1 MDYSLFDNSVKLGA
15 SDIHITEGS
24 YIMARVNGY
33 FINLNDKI
41 LTKDDTRKIATEII
55 GDENIKK
62 VKEQGQ
68 VDLALT
74 INENRFRVNAYNQ
87 KGGLALS
94 IRVIPNKIL
103 SFEELG
109 LPDILNT
116 LINKKKGLIL
126 ITGQTGSGKS
136 TTLASIIN
144 KINATKQKHIITIE
158 DPIEYIHKH
167 KNSLIN
173 QKEVGVDTPS
183 FDLALK
189 SCLRQDPDIILIG
202 EMRDKET
209 IKNVLTAVETGHL
222 VFSTLHTNS
231 ASKSIDRIVDVFSEN
246 EKSEI
251 RYQLSTVIEAII
263 SQQLINKKDEKG
275 RVVATE
281 VMIADDAIRN
291 LIRENKTY
299 QIQNV
304 IQTSSNIGMKSMD
317 QDLLNLYDEGLISKE
332 SLLSNCNNLEY
343 IENRIRND

>member
-1 MDYSLFDNSVKLGA
+1 M
-15 SDIHITEGS
+15 
-24 YIMARVNGY
+24 
-33 FINLNDKI
+33 
-41 LTKDDTRKIATEII
+41 
-55 GDENIKK
+55 
-62 VKEQGQ
+62 
-68 VDLALT
+68 
-74 INENRFRVNAYNQ
+74 
-87 KGGLALS
+87 
-94 IRVIPNKIL
+94 
-103 SFEELG
+103 
-109 LPDILNT
+109 
-116 LINKKKGLIL
+116 INKKKGLIL

-183 FDLALK
+183 FGLAPK

-246 EKSEI
+246 EKNEI

-281 VMIADDAIRN
+281 VMIANDAIRN

>member
-1 MDYSLFDNSVKLGA
+1 M
-15 SDIHITEGS
+15 
-24 YIMARVNGY
+24 
-33 FINLNDKI
+33 
-41 LTKDDTRKIATEII
+41 
-55 GDENIKK
+55 
-62 VKEQGQ
+62 
-68 VDLALT
+68 
-74 INENRFRVNAYNQ
+74 
-87 KGGLALS
+87 
-94 IRVIPNKIL
+94 
-103 SFEELG
+103 
-109 LPDILNT
+109 
-116 LINKKKGLIL
+116 
-126 ITGQTGSGKS
+126 
-136 TTLASIIN
+136 
-144 KINATKQKHIITIE
+144 
-158 DPIEYIHKH
+158 
-167 KNSLIN
+167 
-173 QKEVGVDTPS
+173 
-183 FDLALK
+183 ALK

-281 VMIADDAIRN
+281 VMIANDAIRN